1 MLVVSNTSP
10 LLNLAILDALDLLVQ
25 QFRTLLLPEAVFAEL
40 QIDTSLPGAAALR
53 SAYQDGLFRVEPVT
67 DRVRVRLLQRD
78 LDAGEAEA
86 IGLALEKSADWLL
99 LDERDGR
106 RAAKALGLRV
116 TGVLGI
122 LLRAR
127 LQGRLPS
134 LRRAMDDLR
143 NQAGFRISDTLYG
156 QLLIAAG
163 ESTR

>member
-40 QIDTSLPGAAALR
+40 QIDTNLPGAAALR
-53 SAYQDGLFRVEPVT
+53 DGLFRVEPVT

-86 IGLALEKSADWLL
+86 IALALEKSADWLL

-127 LQGRLPS
+127 LQGQLPS

-143 NQAGFRISDTLYG
+143 NQAGFRISDALYG
-156 QLLIAAG
+156 QLLSAAG

>member
-1 MLVVSNTSP
+1 MLVVSSTSP

-40 QIDTSLPGAAALR
+40 QIDSNLPGASSLQ
-53 SAYQDGLFRVEPVT
+53 SAYQGGLFRVEPVT

-86 IGLALEKSADWLL
+86 IALALEKSADWLL

-122 LLRAR
+122 LLKAR
-127 LQGRLPS
+127 LQGQLPS
-134 LRRAMDDLR
+134 LRQAMDDLR
-143 NQAGFRISDTLYG
+143 NRAGFRISDALYG

-163 ESTR
+163 ESMR